1 MTPAA
6 APTARSEPL
15 VWLQLLGPA
24 FFPLE
29 ALALLLALAGED
41 PGPFPV
47 LERLLCWAIGAV
59 APAVLLA
66 RRPADGWSLLLAQV
80 PLRGRR
86 PIQQRLSAVAP
97 SRPLAL
103 ASLVVACLLSLLLL
117 NWVDG
122 HGAVATAFS
131 PLAASPRL
139 VGLLLAALLLALM
152 QWQWQQALQ
161 ALVWLS
167 TPADRLAAAVPIAPA
182 TLAQERLSLGIP
194 LLLPD
199 PLRQEEAARQ
209 QERSRQEPAQPRQPE
224 PLGPPDELRV
234 AQESGQPEEP
244 DGSEEAENPEPPQSL
259 EEPQAPPAPSVAPLT
274 VAVEPEQGGANEN
287 GGALDQQI
295 P

>member
-1 MTPAA
+1 MSPAA
-6 APTARSEPL
+6 APTARNEPL

-24 FFPLE
+24 LFPLE

-86 PIQQRLSAVAP
+86 PIQQRLSAVTP

-103 ASLVVACLLSLLLL
+103 ASLAVACLLSLLLL

-122 HGAVATAFS
+122 HAAVATAFS
-131 PLAASPRL
+131 PVAASPRL

-167 TPADRLAAAVPIAPA
+167 TPADRLAAAAPIQPA
-182 TLAQERLSLGIP
+182 TLDQERLSLGIP
-194 LLLPD
+194 LLLLN
-199 PLRQEEAARQ
+199 PLRHEEPARQ
-209 QERSRQEPAQPRQPE
+209 RVRSQTQPQPQAEAEQPQAEQPQEPNRPE
-224 PLGPPDELRV
+224 GLE
-234 AQESGQPEEP
+234 QPEETSTEP
-244 DGSEEAENPEPPQSL
+244 DSANAQQA
-259 EEPQAPPAPSVAPLT
+259 EEPKAPSDPSVAALA
-274 VAVEPEQGGANEN
+274 VAIEPEQPGADEN
-287 GGALDQQI
+287 GDALDQQI
-295 P
+295 S

>member
-1 MTPAA
+1 VSPAA

-24 FFPLE
+24 LFPLE

-66 RRPADGWSLLLAQV
+66 RRPADGWSLLLLQV

-103 ASLVVACLLSLLLL
+103 ASLVVACLLSLVLL

-131 PLAASPRL
+131 PVAASPRL

-161 ALVWLS
+161 ALVWLRC
-167 TPADRLAAAVPIAPA
+167 PADRLAATAPMQPV
-182 TLAQERLSLGIP
+182 TLDQERLSLGLP
-194 LLLPD
+194 LLLLD
-199 PLRQEEAARQ
+199 PLRQEEPARQ
-209 QERSRQEPAQPRQPE
+209 QKVPEEKSQP
-224 PLGPPDELRV
+224 LR
-234 AQESGQPEEP
+234 EEP
-244 DGSEEAENPEPPQSL
+244 D
-259 EEPQAPPAPSVAPLT
+259 APPDPSVGGSA
-274 VAVEPEQGGANEN
+274 VAIEPEQAGADEN
-287 GGALDQQI
+287 SDALDQQI
-295 P
+295 L